1 MRALVGA
8 EFLKLRTTRAWI
20 GYVVALLLLSG
31 IAAAVLA
38 GGAAAFEIDSPEYQ
52 RDLVST
58 SASFA
63 GFIALLVGITLVTVE
78 WRHGTVTRTILVTP
92 RRARVLVA
100 KQIAGLLV
108 GVALAV
114 LAVVVVLAVA
124 IPVLSGEGGGFVL
137 DGAMTGRIGR
147 VVLAAALAGAFGVGV
162 GALVKSQTFALVAA
176 IVWKLVLE
184 PLLRALF
191 ELAERDGA
199 ADFLPGQALGA
210 LDGSVEDALSP
221 AAGVVVGLAYVAGF
235 GVLGW
240 LRLERSDIT

>member
-1 MRALVGA
+1 VRALIGA
-8 EFLKLRTTRAWI
+8 ELLKLRTTRAWI

-31 IAAAVLA
+31 IAAAALA

-58 SASFA
+58 SVSA

-78 WRHGTVTRTILVTP
+78 WRHGTVTRTILATP

-100 KQIAGLLV
+100 KQIAGFVV
-108 GVALAV
+108 GVVLAV

-124 IPVLSGEGGGFVL
+124 VPVLSSEGGGFVL
-137 DGAMTGRIGR
+137 DASMLGRIGR
-147 VVLAAALAGAFGVGV
+147 VVLAAAIAGAFGVGV

-176 IVWKLVLE
+176 IVWILVLE

-191 ELAERDGA
+191 ELAEREGA

-221 AAGVVVGLAYVAGF
+221 AAGGIIGLAYVVGV

>member
-1 MRALVGA
+1 VRALVSA
-8 EFLKLRTTRAWI
+8 ELLKLRTTRAWI
-20 GYVVALLLLSG
+20 GYVVALFLLSG
-31 IAAAVLA
+31 IAAASLA

-58 SASFA
+58 SVSA

-100 KQIAGLLV
+100 KQIAGFLV
-108 GVALAV
+108 GVVLAV

-137 DGAMTGRIGR
+137 DAAMMGRIGW

-162 GALVKSQTFALVAA
+162 GALLKSQTFALVAA
-176 IVWKLVLE
+176 IVWTLVLE
-184 PLLRALF
+184 PLLRALL
-191 ELAERDGA
+191 ELAEREGA

-221 AAGVVVGLAYVAGF
+221 AAGGIVGLAYVVGF

>member
-8 EFLKLRTTRAWI
+8 ELLKLRTTRAWI
-20 GYVVALLLLSG
+20 GYVVALFLLSG
-31 IAAAVLA
+31 IAAAALA

-58 SASFA
+58 SVSA
-63 GFIALLVGITLVTVE
+63 GLIALLVGITLVTVE

-100 KQIAGLLV
+100 KQIAGFLV
-108 GVALAV
+108 GVVLAV

-124 IPVLSGEGGGFVL
+124 IPVLWGEGGGFVL
-137 DGAMTGRIGR
+137 DAAMMGRVGR

-162 GALVKSQTFALVAA
+162 GALLKSQTFALVAV
-176 IVWKLVLE
+176 IVWTLVLE
-184 PLLRALF
+184 PLLRALL
-191 ELAERDGA
+191 ELVEREGA

-210 LDGSVEDALSP
+210 IDGSVEDALSP
-221 AAGVVVGLAYVAGF
+221 AAGGVVGLAYVVGF

>member
-1 MRALVGA
+1 MRALVSA
-8 EFLKLRTTRAWI
+8 ELLKLRTTRAWI
-20 GYVVALLLLSG
+20 GYVVALFLLSG
-31 IAAAVLA
+31 IAAASLA

-58 SASFA
+58 SVAA

-100 KQIAGLLV
+100 KQIAGFLV
-108 GVALAV
+108 GVVLAV

-137 DGAMTGRIGR
+137 DAAMMGRIGW

-162 GALVKSQTFALVAA
+162 GALLKSQTFALVAA
-176 IVWKLVLE
+176 IVWTLVLE
-184 PLLRALF
+184 PLLRALL
-191 ELAERDGA
+191 ELAEREGA

-221 AAGVVVGLAYVAGF
+221 AAGGIVGLAYVVGF